1 MKVFPA
7 LSFLTLFIL
16 AGCDASTP
24 KCNSDDARELVINI
38 AHENYGRKNLY
49 NAFVRLGLP
58 IGTKFSEVQ
67 FSVINTRTTRHDP
80 QLDIHQCAAD
90 LELTHSAAR
99 ETRSIPITNQIQKTD
114 DGDNQF
120 YINVYGL

>member
-1 MKVFPA
+1 MKLFPA
-7 LSFLTLFIL
+7 FSFLTLFIL

-24 KCNSDDARELVINI
+24 KCNSNDAHELIVNI
-38 AHENYGRKNLY
+38 ARENYGRKELY
-49 NAFVRLGLP
+49 NALIRLGLP
-58 IGTKFSEVQ
+58 VGTKFSEVQ
-67 FSVINTRTTRHDP
+67 LTVINTRTTRYDS
-80 QLDIHQCAAD
+80 QLNIYQCAAD

-99 ETRSIPITNQIQKTD
+99 ETRSIPITYQIQKTD